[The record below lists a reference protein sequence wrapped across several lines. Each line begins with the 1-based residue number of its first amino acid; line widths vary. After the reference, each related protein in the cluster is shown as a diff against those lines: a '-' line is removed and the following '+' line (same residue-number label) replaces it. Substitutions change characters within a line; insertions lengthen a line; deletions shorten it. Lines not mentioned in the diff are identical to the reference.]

1 MEQRGD
7 GSACQGGGQT
17 ACKLFSNPNLPL
29 CSSVSAHGTQ
39 LVECAAGSYGSYF
52 TAKDTTQ
59 DNTCTSCGD
68 NECKEGLN
76 AETACTQHTA
86 LKCGAGEYFNATDK
100 THDNTCFECGDNT
113 YKEGLNDETSCT
125 PKTLECA
132 AGSCFTAVTATDKKQ
147 DNTCTSCGDNEYK
160 EGLNAETSCTQH
172 AALKCGAGEYF
183 NATDKTQ
190 DNTCFACGDNTY
202 KEGLN
207 DETSCTPKTLECAC
221 VCVCWTMHRPQ

>member
-1 MEQRGD
+1 MTIYGSYPGSGNSVCCPAGMEQRGD

-39 LVECAAGSYGSYF
+39 LVECAAGS
-52 TAKDTTQ
+52 
-59 DNTCTSCGD
+59 
-68 NECKEGLN
+68 
-76 AETACTQHTA
+76 
-86 LKCGAGEYFNATDK
+86 
-100 THDNTCFECGDNT
+100 
-113 YKEGLNDETSCT
+113 
-125 PKTLECA
+125 
-132 AGSCFTAVTATDKKQ
+132 CFTAVTATDKKQ

-160 EGLNAETSCTQH
+160 EGLNAETSCTQYT
-172 AALKCGAGEYF
+172 ALKCGAGEYF

-221 VCVCWTMHRPQ
+221 VCVCVLDHAQTTMTTTKTTTTATITTTTTTLTITTTTTAKLTSSCFLTFMPPPPPQARVRAPTYTHTHAHTNAHTRTY